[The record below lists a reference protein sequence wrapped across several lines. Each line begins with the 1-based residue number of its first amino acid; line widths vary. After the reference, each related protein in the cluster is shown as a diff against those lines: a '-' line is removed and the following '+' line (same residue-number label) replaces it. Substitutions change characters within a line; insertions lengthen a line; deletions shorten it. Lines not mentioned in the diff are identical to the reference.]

1 MHHLMPALPR
11 SRALTRVICKMAPFD
26 VLYGTKPGCATN
38 ALVEAMFTI
47 APAVLAATMALAA
60 CLVAKEVPLTFVPN
74 TWSQSAR
81 SRRSSDA
88 PQAAHMVATCSQWQ
102 EELLAAGN
110 MPQYLMERRDTLI
123 SDICGSGKD
132 KAGCIIY
139 EDVQAAENLHCY

>member
-81 SRRSSDA
+81 IV
-88 PQAAHMVATCSQWQ
+88 AAVMHLKLLTWLLHAAVAGELLQPATCH
-102 EELLAAGN
+102 N
-110 MPQYLMERRDTLI
+110 I
-123 SDICGSGKD
+123 
-132 KAGCIIY
+132 
-139 EDVQAAENLHCY
+139 